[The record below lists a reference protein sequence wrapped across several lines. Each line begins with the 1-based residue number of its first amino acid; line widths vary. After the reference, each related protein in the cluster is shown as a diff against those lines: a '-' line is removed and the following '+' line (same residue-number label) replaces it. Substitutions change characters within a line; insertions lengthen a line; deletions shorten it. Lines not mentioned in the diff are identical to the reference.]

1 MSSHD
6 LGDGSTQTLD
16 WNDLWPCVRE
26 LYMVRRSREI
36 LCPAWLYGHERD
48 IFYYAFS
55 CLGHGPYVRCS
66 IANLANCRFTLVL
79 LHCSKLLINVDQR
92 QSSSS
97 ITVSSTGRGAA
108 KKAIDIGSDLLLTE
122 TVQQAAMRLSCQTMA
137 RSYYNRHYVDQEGLS
152 AGTRQLAMNLSW
164 SAWIGVHGLHYL

>member
-1 MSSHD
+1 MADHPKSNHQGSSATWCSGVSTASSVIRRGRSAIMSSHD

-79 LHCSKLLINVDQR
+79 LHSSKLLINVDQR

-97 ITVSSTGRGAA
+97 ITVSSTG
-108 KKAIDIGSDLLLTE
+108 
-122 TVQQAAMRLSCQTMA
+122 
-137 RSYYNRHYVDQEGLS
+137 
-152 AGTRQLAMNLSW
+152 
-164 SAWIGVHGLHYL
+164 